1 MTFFQDVAKLQKER
15 KTLLCVGL
23 DPDLKRFPEGMPQE
37 PKSIFPFNK
46 AIIDAT
52 ADLACTFKPNI
63 AFYEEHGDEGREALR
78 KTIAYV
84 HDKGIP
90 LILDAKRADI
100 GNTGEAY
107 ARAIFNIWEAD
118 ATTVN
123 PYFGRQGVE
132 PFFAYKDKGIF
143 VLALT
148 SHMLDV
154 GELYIHVAREAV
166 RWNAN
171 GNIGLVVAANQKEK
185 MANVRSV
192 APGIPFLI
200 PGVGAQKGDVD
211 EAIRTGTAGGAIAIV
226 NAARSI
232 LYASSGKD
240 FAEAAKAEAIK
251 LRDQLAVILT

>member
-1 MTFFQDVAKLQKER
+1 
-15 KTLLCVGL
+15 
-23 DPDLKRFPEGMPQE
+23 
-37 PKSIFPFNK
+37 
-46 AIIDAT
+46 
-52 ADLACTFKPNI
+52 
-63 AFYEEHGDEGREALR
+63 
-78 KTIAYV
+78 
-84 HDKGIP
+84 
-90 LILDAKRADI
+90 
-100 GNTGEAY
+100 
-107 ARAIFNIWEAD
+107 
-118 ATTVN
+118 
-123 PYFGRQGVE
+123 
-132 PFFAYKDKGIF
+132 
-143 VLALT
+143 
-148 SHMLDV
+148 MLDV